1 MITAVGTDIGR
12 VREINEDAFSVR
24 RIDHDSYCMIV
35 ADGMGG
41 HKAGETAS
49 RRACSIIGD
58 RICAEL
64 TDGSWEGD
72 RVLEVMQESISVAN
86 KTLYS
91 AQLTDSELAG
101 MGTTVVAVV
110 VRGNKAFVC
119 NVGDSRLYLY
129 SDGLKQITKD
139 HSYVAEL
146 LEMGVITEKQAAVH
160 PNKNVITRAIGTE
173 KSVVPD
179 TYSGV
184 LKKDDVILICSDGLS
199 NMVSDKD
206 ISDVIKK
213 AEKAETAA
221 SMLVEL
227 ANKNGGR
234 DNITAVVMKYDETG
248 RDKAL

>member
-1 MITAVGTDIGR
+1 MGEGRILVICMVKSDRYYAV
-12 VREINEDAFSVR
+12 
-24 RIDHDSYCMIV
+24 
-35 ADGMGG
+35 
-41 HKAGETAS
+41 
-49 RRACSIIGD
+49 
-58 RICAEL
+58 
-64 TDGSWEGD
+64 
-72 RVLEVMQESISVAN
+72 
-86 KTLYS
+86 
-91 AQLTDSELAG
+91 
-101 MGTTVVAVV
+101 
-110 VRGNKAFVC
+110 

-213 AEKAETAA
+213 AEKAEAAA

-234 DNITAVVMKYDETG
+234 DNITAVVMKFDETG